1 MIAVGV
7 PVERRKFQRVLM
19 VRPLAG
25 TFAGARVYVLDA
37 SVSGLRIAHQGTVPP
52 LGGSAR
58 LTFSFE
64 DHYIELECQVVR
76 NALHKLAKK
85 DGEKSIYHAGLA
97 ITATFGQS
105 DVAMRQMIATLVAR
119 ALDEQKAN
127 ARGIPAKAAL
137 SYQTGKGTEFIR
149 CELIGT
155 SWRKTE
161 TTRPDQ
167 PANGFTIS
175 AEQSREEIEML
186 CEAYA
191 TGDADGRRL
200 IKTMAELSI
209 SKAEGIPTRKYMP

>member
-1 MIAVGV
+1 
-7 PVERRKFQRVLM
+7 M
-19 VRPLAG
+19 VRPIAA
-25 TFAGARVYVLDA
+25 TFGGARVYVLDA
-37 SVSGLRIAHQGTVPP
+37 SVIGLRIAHQGTVPP
-52 LGGSAR
+52 LGGTAR

-64 DHYIELECQVVR
+64 DHYIELECQVKR

-85 DGEKSIYHAGLA
+85 DGEKSIYHAGLQIVHA
-97 ITATFGQS
+97 IGRS
-105 DVAMRQMIATLVAR
+105 DDAMRQMIATLVAR

-127 ARGIPAKAAL
+127 ARGVPAKAAV
-137 SYQTGKGTEFIR
+137 SFQTGKGTEFVR
-149 CELIGT
+149 CELVGT

-175 AEQSREEIEML
+175 AEESREHIEML

-209 SKAEGIPTRKYMP
+209 SKAEGIPTRRYTP

>member
-1 MIAVGV
+1 VA
-7 PVERRKFQRVLM
+7 M
-19 VRPLAG
+19 VRPIAA
-25 TFAGARVYVLDA
+25 TFGGARVYVLDA
-37 SVSGLRIAHQGTVPP
+37 SVIGLRIAHQGTVPP
-52 LGGSAR
+52 LGGTAR

-64 DHYIELECQVVR
+64 DHYIELECQVKR

-85 DGEKSIYHAGLA
+85 DGEKSIYHAGLQIVHA
-97 ITATFGQS
+97 IGRS
-105 DVAMRQMIATLVAR
+105 DDAMRQMIATLVAR

-127 ARGIPAKAAL
+127 ARGVPAKAAV
-137 SYQTGKGTEFIR
+137 SFQTGKGTEFVR
-149 CELIGT
+149 CELVGT

-175 AEQSREEIEML
+175 AEESREHIEML

-209 SKAEGIPTRKYMP
+209 SKAEGIPTRRYTP